1 MGVLPLRSRPLPSR
15 APAQSKRPE
24 NTRQLCFSFLLVPLL
39 LETGGGWGMGKT
51 GHKAAS
57 TSNQCPVPG
66 GSTSALT
73 ARGPAHTPMGTQT

>member
-1 MGVLPLRSRPLPSR
+1 MVSCHSRPLPSR

-39 LETGGGWGMGKT
+39 LETVT